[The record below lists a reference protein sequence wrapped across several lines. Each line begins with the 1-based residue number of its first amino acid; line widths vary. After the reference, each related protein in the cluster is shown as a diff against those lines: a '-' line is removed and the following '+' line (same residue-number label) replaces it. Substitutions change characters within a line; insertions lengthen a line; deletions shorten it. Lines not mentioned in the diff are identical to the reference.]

1 MKRFNQTTL
10 FLLLTFIISFSIAG
24 AYKLITGETVGNIS
38 YTIMGAIYMF
48 VPMISVIIVKKLI
61 FKEKLRSDL
70 QISFK
75 INTWFFAAWLIMPL
89 ITFGAL
95 GISLLFPGVAYNP
108 EMTGLAERFA
118 SMTSP
123 EQVEQMKT
131 QIAALPVSP
140 VWLILAGGLF
150 AGITINGLAAF
161 GEELGWRGF
170 LLYQF
175 RNMSFA
181 KASILI
187 GAIWGIWHAPL
198 ILMGHNYPQHPYFGV
213 FMMVVLC
220 IIITPIV
227 MYFTIKAK
235 SVIAAAILHG
245 TMNATVTISI
255 IPVTGGNDLLVGM
268 TGVAGMIAML
278 LVIAG
283 IWFYDQYISRD
294 KILTK
299 IIYQSMSDYSI
310 V

>member
-75 INTWFFAAWLIMPL
+75 INTWFFEAWLIMPL

-255 IPVTGGNDLLVGM
+255 IPITGGNDLLVGM

>member
-61 FKEKLRSDL
+61 FKEKLRSNL

-118 SMTSP
+118 SMTTP

-245 TMNATVTISI
+245 TMNATATISI

>member
-10 FLLLTFIISFSIAG
+10 FLIFTFVISFSIAA
-24 AYKLITGETVGNIS
+24 AYKLITGETVGNVS

-48 VPMISVIIVKKLI
+48 VPTVSVIIVKKLI
-61 FKEKLRSDL
+61 YKEKLRSDL
-70 QISFK
+70 QISFN
-75 INTWFFAAWLIMPL
+75 INKWFFAAWFIMPVVAFA
-89 ITFGAL
+89 TL
-95 GISLLFPGVAYNP
+95 GISLLFPGVSYNP

-118 SMTSP
+118 SMSSP

-131 QIAALPVSP
+131 QIAALPISP
-140 VWLILAGGLF
+140 IWLILIMGLF

-181 KASILI
+181 KASVLI
-187 GAIWGIWHAPL
+187 GTIWGLWHAPL
-198 ILMGHNYPQHPYFGV
+198 ILMGHNYPNHPYTGV
-213 FMMVVLC
+213 FMMVLLC
-220 IIITPIV
+220 IILTPIL

-255 IPVTGGNDLLVGM
+255 IPVSGGNDLLVGT
-268 TGVAGMIAML
+268 TGLAGMITMV
-278 LVIAG
+278 VIIAC
-283 IWFYDQYISRD
+283 IYIYDRYISKD
-294 KILTK
+294 KILTNT
-299 IIYQSMSDYSI
+299 I
-310 V
+310 

>member
-61 FKEKLRSDL
+61 FKEKLRSNL

-118 SMTSP
+118 SMTTP

-131 QIAALPVSP
+131 QIATLPVSP

-245 TMNATVTISI
+245 TMNATATISI

>member
-10 FLLLTFIISFSIAG
+10 FLLLTFVISFSIAAIYKFIVGG
-24 AYKLITGETVGNIS
+24 AVGNVS

-48 VPMISVIIVKKLI
+48 VPMVSVIIVKKLI
-61 FKEKLRSDL
+61 FKEKLRNDL

-75 INTWFFAAWLIMPL
+75 INKWFFAAWLIMPI

-95 GISLLFPGVAYNP
+95 GISLLIPGVTYNS

-123 EQVEQMKT
+123 GQVEQMKT
-131 QIAALPVSP
+131 QIAALPISP
-140 VWLILAGGLF
+140 IWLILIMGLF
-150 AGITINGLAAF
+150 AGLTVNGLAAF

-170 LLYQF
+170 LLHQF

-213 FMMVVLC
+213 LMMVLLC

-268 TGVAGMIAML
+268 TGLAGMISML
-278 LVIAG
+278 VVIAA
-283 IWFYDQYISRD
+283 IWIYDQYISKD
-294 KILTK
+294 KILTNMIMK
-299 IIYQSMSDYSI
+299 SK
-310 V
+310 

>member
-10 FLLLTFIISFSIAG
+10 FLIFTFVISFSIAA
-24 AYKLITGETVGNIS
+24 AYKLITGETVGNVS

-48 VPMISVIIVKKLI
+48 VPTVSVIIVKKLI
-61 FKEKLRSDL
+61 YKEKLRSDL
-70 QISFK
+70 QISFN
-75 INTWFFAAWLIMPL
+75 INKWFFAAWFIMPVVAFA
-89 ITFGAL
+89 TL
-95 GISLLFPGVAYNP
+95 GISLLFPGVSYNS

-118 SMTSP
+118 SMSSP

-131 QIAALPVSP
+131 QIAALPISP
-140 VWLILAGGLF
+140 IWLILIMGLF

-181 KASILI
+181 KASVLI
-187 GAIWGIWHAPL
+187 GTIWGLWHAPL
-198 ILMGHNYPQHPYFGV
+198 ILMGHNYPNHPYTGV
-213 FMMVVLC
+213 FMMVLLC
-220 IIITPIV
+220 IILTPIL

-255 IPVTGGNDLLVGM
+255 IPVSGGNDLLVGM
-268 TGVAGMIAML
+268 TGLAGMVAMVVIIAC
-278 LVIAG
+278 IY
-283 IWFYDQYISRD
+283 IYDRYISKD
-294 KILTK
+294 KILTNT
-299 IIYQSMSDYSI
+299 I
-310 V
+310 